1 MAADYP
7 DAVVKVMLL
16 DIAPTY
22 DLFDK
27 ADSRLSL
34 AFFHWFF
41 LAQPYP
47 FPEQMSE
54 PPRLSA
60 GFASEPSRAAD
71 TIFML
76 CA

>member
-1 MAADYP
+1 MQRVAHRMAADYP

-22 DLFDK
+22 DIFGK
-27 ADSRLSL
+27 ADATLAL

-47 FPEQMSE
+47 CPEQVRRSE
-54 PPRLSA
+54 VHLSTPLTPR
-60 GFASEPSRAAD
+60 F
-71 TIFML
+71 IH
-76 CA
+76 

>member
-16 DIAPTY
+16 DIAPTF
-22 DLFDK
+22 DIFDK
-27 ADSRLSL
+27 ADSRIGL

-41 LAQPYP
+41 LAQPHP

-54 PPRLSA
+54 PSPNPLSRD
-60 GFASEPSRAAD
+60 FHVRA
-71 TIFML
+71 L
-76 CA
+76 R